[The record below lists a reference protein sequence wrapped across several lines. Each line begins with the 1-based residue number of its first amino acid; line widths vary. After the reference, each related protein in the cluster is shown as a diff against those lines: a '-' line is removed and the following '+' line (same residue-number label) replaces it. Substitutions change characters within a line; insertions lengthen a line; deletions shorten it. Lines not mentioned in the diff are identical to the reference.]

1 MLCPF
6 QRRQCPCLPSF
17 AWRPLRTRVVLRC
30 RRCVAHCAYALRGTH
45 ALRQPGP
52 ALSPLWATHSAH
64 CRPGKCRF
72 RQERTSFDGLNL
84 FFFCLPS
91 LQQRWLELDM
101 LDSLQH
107 VERLGCS
114 GSRRVPARD
123 LVTGLLLP
131 TASEVAD
138 AFSSALPSGLR
149 PASCNSRSP
158 PRTCACKKKLGSSC
172 VRLPAIAGAHT
183 DMCNTKVKA
192 FRSICH
198 GSLLDVFCCGSAI
211 RACDAGGKCQPALR
225 LLVGMRHN
233 DWLPQVFQLQ
243 FSNQRVLS
251 WDAVL
256 LHFRLT
262 LHAGSCWT
270 QVLLCLS

>member
-1 MLCPF
+1 MTVCSMSRDWDAP
-6 QRRQCPCLPSF
+6 
-17 AWRPLRTRVVLRC
+17 V
-30 RRCVAHCAYALRGTH
+30 
-45 ALRQPGP
+45 PG
-52 ALSPLWATHSAH
+52 
-64 CRPGKCRF
+64 GF
-72 RQERTSFDGLNL
+72 
-84 FFFCLPS
+84 
-91 LQQRWLELDM
+91 
-101 LDSLQH
+101 
-107 VERLGCS
+107 
-114 GSRRVPARD
+114 PARD

-158 PRTCACKKKLGSSC
+158 PRTFACKKNLGSSC

-211 RACDAGGKCQPALR
+211 RACDTGGKCQPALR

-243 FSNQRVLS
+243 FSNQRV
-251 WDAVL
+251 
-256 LHFRLT
+256 RE
-262 LHAGSCWT
+262 GWT
-270 QVLLCLS
+270 MAACIWTACRDTTP